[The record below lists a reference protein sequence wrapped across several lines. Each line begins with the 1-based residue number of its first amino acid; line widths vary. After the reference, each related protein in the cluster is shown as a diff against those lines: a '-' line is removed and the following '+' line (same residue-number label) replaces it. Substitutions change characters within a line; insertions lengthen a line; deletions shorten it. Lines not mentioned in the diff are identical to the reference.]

1 MSMLAMTRTQLKVDR
16 PESGT
21 VIFRVAKSG
30 LLVLNALTVRDGDA
44 GDSSGGGIRND
55 GTLTLADS
63 SVNANT
69 AAREGGGIDN
79 SGNGTLTLTDSE
91 VTNNTYVRQGGGI
104 RNDHSGVADL
114 TNNTISGIAAESDGG
129 GISNKGT
136 LTLADSSVSANTSAR
151 NGGGI
156 NNSGSGTLSL
166 TGSQVSNNTSARRG
180 GGIRNDRSGVADL
193 TNSTISGNAADTDDG
208 GIRNKGTLTLANST
222 VSQNKAKENGGG
234 INNDR
239 MGTISLTNTIIANS
253 SSGGDCSG
261 ATTSLGN
268 NLDSD
273 NTCGLTETGDIP
285 LGLLN
290 QKISATEGGF
300 TGVLDEDD
308 RFGRG
313 VASLGDIE
321 NDGVSDL
328 AVGAKFDGDGGTNK
342 GAVWVLFMN
351 AGGTVK
357 SHQKISNTVGG
368 FAGVLND
375 DDRFGVAIA
384 SLGDLDGDA
393 VSDLAVGAPGDADG
407 RAGRGAVWILFM
419 NAGGTVKSH
428 HKISDMAG
436 GFSGALDDSDLFGV
450 SMASLGDLDGNAV
463 PDRAVG
469 ARFDDDG
476 GTDKG
481 AVWILYMKAEG
492 TVKTLDP
499 LLGPLKD
506 NGGPTFTLAL
516 LSTSPAIDAG
526 DDTACP
532 GTDQRG
538 VPRPLDGDGDLTAIC
553 DIGAYEFE
561 TTPFPPMVLGSYT
574 VRLILHTGDPGKP
587 TFQSGTKAFTIEAT
601 AAPFRP
607 LVLCQDERAY

>member
-1 MSMLAMTRTQLKVDR
+1 M
-16 PESGT
+16 
-21 VIFRVAKSG
+21 
-30 LLVLNALTVRDGDA
+30 
-44 GDSSGGGIRND
+44 
-55 GTLTLADS
+55 
-63 SVNANT
+63 
-69 AAREGGGIDN
+69 
-79 SGNGTLTLTDSE
+79 
-91 VTNNTYVRQGGGI
+91 
-104 RNDHSGVADL
+104 
-114 TNNTISGIAAESDGG
+114 
-129 GISNKGT
+129 
-136 LTLADSSVSANTSAR
+136 
-151 NGGGI
+151 
-156 NNSGSGTLSL
+156 
-166 TGSQVSNNTSARRG
+166 
-180 GGIRNDRSGVADL
+180 
-193 TNSTISGNAADTDDG
+193 
-208 GIRNKGTLTLANST
+208 
-222 VSQNKAKENGGG
+222 
-234 INNDR
+234 
-239 MGTISLTNTIIANS
+239 
-253 SSGGDCSG
+253 
-261 ATTSLGN
+261 
-268 NLDSD
+268 
-273 NTCGLTETGDIP
+273 
-285 LGLLN
+285 GLLN

-357 SHQKISNTVGG
+357 SHQKISNTAGG

-375 DDRFGVAIA
+375 DDRFGVAI
-384 SLGDLDGDA
+384 
-393 VSDLAVGAPGDADG
+393 
-407 RAGRGAVWILFM
+407 
-419 NAGGTVKSH
+419 
-428 HKISDMAG
+428 
-436 GFSGALDDSDLFGV
+436 
-450 SMASLGDLDGNAV
+450 ASLGDLDGNAV